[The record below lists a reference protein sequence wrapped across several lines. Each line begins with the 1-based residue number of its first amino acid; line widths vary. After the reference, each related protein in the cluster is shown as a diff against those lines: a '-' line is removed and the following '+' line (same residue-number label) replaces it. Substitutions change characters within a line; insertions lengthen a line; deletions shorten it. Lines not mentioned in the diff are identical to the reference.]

1 MYTKE
6 QIVSTYRA
14 KMPELSK
21 YDDDAI
27 YRSVLKKF
35 PEYKTELQKPTE
47 PEATGFVDS
56 LPNWWKK
63 GYNNSITGMAD
74 ELMTGNKRFNL
85 EGYDPGVVEDIA
97 SFAASMFASPADL
110 GITIASGG
118 VGAKVGQSVARKLIT
133 KKLLRSGVASSKA
146 NVIGRRA
153 ARKAYGVGIGKASG
167 GLAGY
172 EGVKSAFTQ
181 KLETGDIKPEEVIKD
196 TISGAIL
203 GGATIGTGAYLTSK
217 GFSTL
222 SKVVGEAG
230 VLGTA
235 TPLTEGELPTPQD
248 YVNSAGMI
256 MGLKAVGG
264 AIQVPGKLKQFL
276 DKGRRPSNRREK
288 LNSELA
294 DDYGVTEGKALSDSR
309 RQSEEWIDFKGD
321 KWNRISREGS
331 QFKKVKLVNYKTSE
345 NKILSQK
352 EFQLQYRLNDELDI
366 PIAKVQK
373 HRANQLRDL
382 EKSLKVDDTQKQLFR
397 YEALNKKS
405 KNAINSIK
413 DDDTKIPLSYL
424 KPSELFRYR
433 DSLMKKKSV
442 FDAIDKMNAKGWV
455 TQEAKSSLL
464 PENFFPAPI
473 SALMKNLTRAKYRG
487 SQKQAIRKY
496 FFGVGKHQTYKDT
509 LTGEYLGNFLKT
521 GLFNPTKKQ
530 INKFRIKGMSSED
543 AKEAY
548 YKNLYD
554 LTEAG
559 QLTEINKTMT
569 SIAKRFI
576 SVGGDFP
583 GLIKNYVP
591 KMVKRDIADVMFD
604 DVLSVFSKKSEI
616 AKRLKQEFDT
626 TGIDFLTDLNAN
638 PKLWLDKNKEL
649 SLFLDKIIKR
659 NIPSLRK
666 ETRQMLSANLE
677 SGVELQYLKAY
688 SKIANGLQEELFNT
702 FGNLEKSR
710 KFKIPDELLEKN
722 LKTLLTRYATK
733 AANRTSFVSTF
744 GAKGK
749 KFEAL
754 LKNADDADKGIMR
767 ELHHHVK
774 GDIEYHSNYNYQ
786 PGTKKFFQKVMEWET
801 SSKIGLGF
809 APLMNV
815 TQSTISTALEAGYL
829 PFFRG
834 ILSLTDKKT
843 RDLIEKSGVTNYS
856 MFNEM
861 IGASKSTGLSSKV
874 AENLAK
880 YSGFS
885 GINKYNQILAASTA
899 KTLTDDLFKAVKGK
913 GLMGKSANYRKW
925 AESKLRQFDIDPNKS
940 RLLDEDYI
948 KAMSKFARKTQLQ
961 KDILEDPLWFNNPKV
976 RVFTQFKRFGYRQ
989 FNYLKDLFT
998 HDISHGNVM
1007 PILRL
1012 GIAGV
1017 AGGTI
1022 ANKSKDWMR
1031 GIASGEKTI
1040 NPDSSMPEDLSDI
1053 VENLA
1058 GVGAFGFMGDVV
1070 SSTMEEGRTYS
1081 NALKFLAY
1089 PPFISDMENMLTKFL
1104 PAIESDFKEYR
1115 GDALLRAPTR
1125 ILRLTGSSLLREGSK
1140 RLETDGMKLS
1150 RIKSTRSRRL
1160 VKILDMLEKSESP
1173 NDYDKAIGEVRAWNK
1188 SFPQYPILSPDIN
1201 VKKIYQRKLRR
1212 YKKKALG

>member
-1 MYTKE
+1 
-6 QIVSTYRA
+6 
-14 KMPELSK
+14 MPSLSK
-21 YDDDAI
+21 YDDDTI
-27 YRSVLKKF
+27 YRSVIKKF
-35 PEYKTELQKPTE
+35 PKYKVQLEKPTE

-63 GYNNSITGMAD
+63 GYNDSITGMAD

-110 GITIASGG
+110 GLTIATGG
-118 VGAKVGQSVARKLIT
+118 VGSKVGQSVARKLIT

-256 MGLKAVGG
+256 VGLKAVGG

-345 NKILSQK
+345 NKIL
-352 EFQLQYRLNDELDI
+352 
-366 PIAKVQK
+366 
-373 HRANQLRDL
+373 
-382 EKSLKVDDTQKQLFR
+382 
-397 YEALNKKS
+397 NKKS

-473 SALMKNLTRAKYRG
+473 SSLMKNLTRAKYRG

-530 INKFRIKGMSSED
+530 INKFRTKGMSSEN

-925 AESKLRQFDIDPNKS
+925 AESKLRQFDIDPKKS